1 MTTET
6 KDSGVKWIG
15 TVPSDWEINKIKYIA
30 VLKGRIGWQGLTS
43 DEYTDE
49 GAYLITGVDFEN
61 GGINWDSCV
70 HVPMRRWEEA
80 RDIQIE
86 DGDLLI
92 TKDGTIGKVAIVSGC
107 TAPTS
112 LNSGVLRISTIDGY
126 DRRFLYWVLQ
136 SDVFWTWFADKN
148 AGNSTIQH
156 LYQGDF
162 AEFKYAIPPID
173 EQRAI
178 ATFLDA
184 ECAKIDSIIDDLEI
198 QIAQL
203 KKYKISIVTEA
214 VTMGIGK
221 KKFKKSAIEWAL
233 QIPKEWTT
241 KRMQDIAE
249 YKKGPFGS
257 SVTVDMFVEK
267 GENTY
272 KVYEQKNAINADST
286 MGWYYLT
293 ERDYKS
299 LRDFS
304 VHSGDIIVSCAGT
317 IGKCYILPENTEPG
331 IINQALM
338 RVRINEGFNKN
349 YFLYLFDVALE
360 YMNEKYS
367 NGSAMKNIPPFSV
380 LKKQSIPVPP
390 SAEQAEIVSYLN
402 RQCASIH
409 SVSKS
414 KEQQLALMH
423 ERKKALIYEY
433 VTGKKRVKEVTSYAD

>member
-1 MTTET
+1 MTTGA

-15 TVPSDWEINKIKYIA
+15 VIPDNWEITKIKYIA

-49 GAYLITGVDFEN
+49 GAYLITGIDFEN

-80 RDIQIE
+80 RDIQVE
-86 DGDLLI
+86 NGDLLI
-92 TKDGTIGKVAIVSGC
+92 TKDGTIGKVAIVNGC
-107 TAPTS
+107 TLPTS
-112 LNSGVLRISTIDGY
+112 LNSGVLRISTADGY

-162 AEFKYAIPPID
+162 AEFKYAIPPIE
-173 EQRAI
+173 EQQSI
-178 ATFLDA
+178 ADFLDI
-184 ECAKIDSIIDDLEI
+184 ECAKIDSIINDLKI
-198 QIAQL
+198 QIESL
-203 KKYKISIVTEA
+203 DKYKISVVTEA
-214 VTMGIGK
+214 VTVGIGGK
-221 KKFKKSAIEWAL
+221 NFKNSPIEWARR
-233 QIPKEWTT
+233 IPRDWTI

-257 SVTVDMFVEK
+257 SVTIDMFVEK
-267 GENTY
+267 GDNTY
-272 KVYEQKNAINADST
+272 KVYEQKNAINGDST
-286 MGWYYLT
+286 LGWYYLT
-293 ERDYKS
+293 ERDYKP

-304 VHSGDIIVSCAGT
+304 VCGGDIIVSCAGT
-317 IGKCYILPENTEPG
+317 IGKCYILPGNSERG

-338 RVRINEGFNKN
+338 RVRINQGFNKR

-367 NGSAMKNIPPFSV
+367 NGSAMKNIPPFYI
-380 LKKQSIPVPP
+380 LKKQHIPIPP
-390 SAEQAEIVSYLN
+390 PIEQEKIVSYLDKICETIN
-402 RQCASIH
+402 WVAN
-409 SVSKS
+409 SKIL
-414 KEQQLALMH
+414 QLELMR
-423 ERKKALIYEY
+423 ERKRSLIYEY
-433 VTGKKRVKEVTSYAD
+433 VTGKKRVKEGMSHAN